1 MIKDNQKYFN
11 GLHVFLD
18 ALAIAGSYILAW
30 YLKFEG
36 PFVTEGAGALPMSF
50 YLSALYF
57 LVPGYLVLYYWFKL
71 YTPKRSQTLEKEILD
86 IIKVNSV
93 GVAFFL
99 MAITAFKLG
108 DGNFSRIV
116 IGYYLF
122 YFILLML

>member
-18 ALAIAGSYILAW
+18 AIAIAGSYILAW
-30 YLKFEG
+30 YLKFAG

-57 LVPGYLVLYYWFKL
+57 LVPGYLILYYWFKL

-86 IIKVNSV
+86 IIKVNTV

-108 DGNFSRIV
+108 DGNFSRIL
-116 IGYYLF
+116 ISWKWF
-122 YFILLML
+122 WS

>member
-36 PFVTEGAGALPMSF
+36 PFVTEGAGALPMGF
-50 YLSALYF
+50 YFSALYF
-57 LVPGYLVLYYWFKL
+57 LVPGYLILYYWFKL

-86 IIKVNSV
+86 IFPCDCGTSCHC
-93 GVAFFL
+93 F
-99 MAITAFKLG
+99 
-108 DGNFSRIV
+108 GNVFQV
-116 IGYYLF
+116 YTPKQLCGF
-122 YFILLML
+122 Y